1 MSLNAGRRQQI
12 AQLVRTQRRATVQEL
27 SAQFGVSEATIRR
40 DLEQLD
46 MQGVL
51 QRAHGGAI
59 ALEAALPEPPIGR
72 RMVENQEEKR
82 RIGIAAAR
90 LINDGETIILG
101 SGTTT
106 LEVARNLGDKRDL
119 KVITNALNIANVL
132 ATYEQITVIVTG
144 GLLRHTELSMIGHF
158 TEQALRELRA
168 DKAVMSIRALS
179 PAAGLTNEYGLE
191 TMIDR
196 TIIGM
201 SPQVIVLADHT
212 KWGKT
217 ATALIAPATAAHT
230 IVTTDAAPAEMVAE
244 LRAAGVQVVFG

>member
-1 MSLNAGRRQQI
+1 MSLNASRRQQI
-12 AQLVRTQRRATVQEL
+12 AQLVREQRRATVQEL

-46 MQGVL
+46 IQGVL

-59 ALEAALPEPPIGR
+59 ALMAALPEPPVGR

-82 RIGIAAAR
+82 RIGVAAAR
-90 LINDGETIILG
+90 LINDGETIFLG

-132 ATYEQITVIVTG
+132 ATYEQMTVIITG
-144 GLLRHTELSMIGHF
+144 GLLRQTELSMIGHL
-158 TEQALRELRA
+158 TEQALRDLRA
-168 DKAVMSIRALS
+168 DKAVMSIRAVS
-179 PAAGLTNEYGLE
+179 PSAGLTNEYGLE

-201 SPQVIVLADHT
+201 APQVILLADHT
-212 KWGKT
+212 KWGKI
-217 ATALIAPATAAHT
+217 ATAFVAPATAAHT
-230 IVTTDAAPAEMVAE
+230 IITTDAAPADMVAD
-244 LRAAGVQVVFG
+244 LRASGVEIIFG